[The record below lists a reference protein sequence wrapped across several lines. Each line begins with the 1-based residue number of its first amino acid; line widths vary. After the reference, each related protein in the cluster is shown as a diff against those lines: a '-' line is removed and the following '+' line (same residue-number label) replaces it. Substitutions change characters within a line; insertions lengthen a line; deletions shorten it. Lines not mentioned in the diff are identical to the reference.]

1 MTTIVSWNVAQ
12 RSEPWAQL
20 LAMDA
25 DVALLQ
31 EAAAP
36 PEGVRYR
43 VWHSNV
49 PFHTPGPEGYRPVKW
64 RAAVV
69 RLSNRVKVDWI
80 EAKPLVDAEWG
91 EFAVTRPGTLEAA
104 WVTPPLGEPFI
115 VCSMYSQWT
124 RPLKG
129 AGEWIMADNSA
140 HRLISDLSGLIG
152 RQRGHRIIAAGDLNI
167 FHGFGDG
174 GSKYWEARYRT
185 VFDRMTAIG
194 LEFMGPQAPNGRQAE
209 PRGYGEPADSKN
221 VPTYHTNRQSPATA
235 QNQLDYVFAS
245 RGFHE
250 RVTVRALN
258 NPEDWGPSDHC
269 RVLIEVS
276 EG

>member
-1 MTTIVSWNVAQ
+1 MTKIVSWNIAQ
-12 RSEPWAQL
+12 RTEPWAQL

-31 EAAAP
+31 EATAP
-36 PEGVRYR
+36 PEGVRYS
-43 VWHSNV
+43 VWHSEV
-49 PFHTPGPEGYRPVKW
+49 PFHTPGPAGFKPVRW

-69 RLSNRVKVDWI
+69 RLSDRVKVDWI

-104 WVTPPLGEPFI
+104 WVTPPSGEPFI

-124 RPLKG
+124 RALKG
-129 AGEWIMADNSA
+129 TGEWIMADNSA
-140 HRLISDLSGLIG
+140 HRLISDLSGLMG
-152 RQRGHRIIAAGDLNI
+152 RQKGHRIIAAGDLNI

-185 VFDRMTAIG
+185 VFDRMDAIYMS
-194 LEFMGPQAPNGRQAE
+194 FVGPQYPNGRQAD
-209 PRGYGEPADSKN
+209 PWPVSLPTDSKN
-221 VPTYHTNRQSPATA
+221 VPTFALHRKLENAEL
-235 QNQLDYVFAS
+235 QLDYVFAS

-250 RVTVRALN
+250 SLTVHALN
-258 NPEDWGPSDHC
+258 SPEDWGPSDHC
-269 RVLIEVS
+269 RVLIEVA

>member
-1 MTTIVSWNVAQ
+1 MTRIVSWNIAQ
-12 RSEPWAQL
+12 GTEPWAKL
-20 LAMDA
+20 LDMDA

-43 VWHSNV
+43 VWHSEV
-49 PFHTPGPEGYRPVKW
+49 PFHTPGPEGYKPVKW

-69 RLSNRVKVDWI
+69 RLSDRVKVDWI

-104 WVTPPLGEPFI
+104 WVTPLSGEPFL

-124 RPLKG
+124 RALKG
-129 AGEWIMADNSA
+129 TGEWIMADNSA
-140 HRLISDLSGLIG
+140 HRLISDLSGLMG
-152 RQRGHRIIAAGDLNI
+152 KQRGHRIIAAGDLNI
-167 FHGFGDG
+167 LHGFGDG
-174 GSKYWEARYRT
+174 GSKYWEARYQT
-185 VFDRMTAIG
+185 VFDRMEAMN
-194 LEFMGPQAPNGRQAE
+194 LPFVGPQYPHGRQADPWPE
-209 PRGYGEPADSKN
+209 KLPMDSKN
-221 VPTYHTNRQSPATA
+221 VPTFALHRKLENA
-235 QNQLDYVFAS
+235 QLQLDYVFAS

-250 RVTVRALN
+250 SVTVRALN
-258 NPEDWGPSDHC
+258 EPHEWGPSDHC

-276 EG
+276 DS